1 MRRYNVLLS
10 VPERGVEVSGVGMD
24 YVQEEEGSSRAD
36 GKSVWPEM
44 MQQQSASGTPRRR
57 PQLQRRGEITHTS
70 GRSGQVNV
78 SPGIWE
84 MQMHESKCIVYIC
97 IASLQ

>member
-1 MRRYNVLLS
+1 MRRFNVLLS

-57 PQLQRRGEITHTS
+57 PNFSDEEKLLILQ
-70 GRSGQVNV
+70 V
-78 SPGIWE
+78 S
-84 MQMHESKCIVYIC
+84 HDR
-97 IASLQ
+97 